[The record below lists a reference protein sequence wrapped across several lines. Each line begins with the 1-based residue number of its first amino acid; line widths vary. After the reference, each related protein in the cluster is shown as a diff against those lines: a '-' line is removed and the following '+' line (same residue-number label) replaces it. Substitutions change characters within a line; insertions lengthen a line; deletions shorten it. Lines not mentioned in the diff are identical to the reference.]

1 MITIFGFDKKKGM
14 KNSMEKYILSQMD
27 RKNFSK
33 ATNEI
38 YLLTDYNH
46 SQYPEYLKWYY
57 SKNIPRVLDGSGEII
72 FFLDGLTVG
81 GLSILK

>member
-1 MITIFGFDKKKGM
+1 
-14 KNSMEKYILSQMD
+14 MEKYILSQMN

-46 SQYPEYLKWYY
+46 LQYPEYLKWYY
-57 SKNIPRVLDGSGEII
+57 SKN
-72 FFLDGLTVG
+72 
-81 GLSILK
+81 